1 MINSI
6 IITSEGTIGTMKLPE
21 YLKCNTWLQEY
32 DWKRLMT
39 FGEDEASVCIPMN
52 ISTLGLLRRR
62 VTYSWTDHV
71 CAEPCKPCSDGK
83 GLQRRLERDR

>member
-39 FGEDEASVCIPMN
+39 FGEDEASVCIPTN
-52 ISTLGLLRRR
+52 ISTLGLLRQTQGHVLMDRSR
-62 VTYSWTDHV
+62 VCRTMQ
-71 CAEPCKPCSDGK
+71 A
-83 GLQRRLERDR
+83 LQ